1 MQCFMATHSMWPYD
15 TYTIYNIVIIDWPA
29 GDRNWQKE
37 VKRKRMDGCPAGLSC
52 RRTRTHTLSGGRP
65 THPFNCYRQ

>member
-1 MQCFMATHSMWPYD
+1 MRPYD

-37 VKRKRMDGCPAGLSC
+37 VKRKAARPA
-52 RRTRTHTLSGGRP
+52 
-65 THPFNCYRQ
+65 